1 MSGWSKT
8 FILLSGILYAFV
20 GVYCFFQPIGALIGL
35 AWSFG
40 FLVLTSGIF
49 GVIAYIQI
57 PKEERVIWGLLVCL
71 TDIIF
76 GMLVLTFNGTMIL
89 SALLPLFF
97 AVTFIIRGIFTLIH
111 SRDFDALI
119 THKVLFRILCIM
131 QILLGTALL
140 AFPQAA
146 ALTMVYFFGIGCLF
160 AGFAKISLWND
171 LRSL

>member
-1 MSGWSKT
+1 M
-8 FILLSGILYAFV
+8 
-20 GVYCFFQPIGALIGL
+20 
-35 AWSFG
+35 
-40 FLVLTSGIF
+40 
-49 GVIAYIQI
+49 
-57 PKEERVIWGLLVCL
+57 
-71 TDIIF
+71 
-76 GMLVLTFNGTMIL
+76 
-89 SALLPLFF
+89 
-97 AVTFIIRGIFTLIH
+97 
-111 SRDFDALI
+111 I

>member
-1 MSGWSKT
+1 
-8 FILLSGILYAFV
+8 
-20 GVYCFFQPIGALIGL
+20 
-35 AWSFG
+35 
-40 FLVLTSGIF
+40 
-49 GVIAYIQI
+49 
-57 PKEERVIWGLLVCL
+57 
-71 TDIIF
+71 
-76 GMLVLTFNGTMIL
+76 MIL

>member
-35 AWSFG
+35 AWSIG

-76 GMLVLTFNGTMIL
+76 GML

>member
-35 AWSFG
+35 AWSIG

-119 THKVLFRILCIM
+119 THKCCSASSASCKSCLVPLFLHFRRPPRLRW
-131 QILLGTALL
+131 
-140 AFPQAA
+140 F
-146 ALTMVYFFGIGCLF
+146 
-160 AGFAKISLWND
+160 ISLA
-171 LRSL
+171 

>member
-1 MSGWSKT
+1 MEHRISRTDEW
-8 FILLSGILYAFV
+8 Y
-20 GVYCFFQPIGALIGL
+20 
-35 AWSFG
+35 
-40 FLVLTSGIF
+40 F

-57 PKEERVIWGLLVCL
+57 PKEERIIWGLLVCL